1 MEKIFETL
9 RRDRDIA
16 SFVILSLY
24 KYGKMSV
31 RDLVNLVYKDWPSEI
46 ERKKKYYNKKGVSK
60 SKEEIDEQIRVDL
73 AQVMLNKTFKNPYG
87 RKDFINKIG
96 TYYELNEEGIKN
108 AKDLIESVD
117 NIIDDDVDDIQLFK
131 NFKSRPK
138 NDIESELTKAQ
149 SQIDVKPFNKF
160 KASQSEEEKES
171 FYGFNQNKFRQ
182 AICVLGGSGAGKS
195 TTIENI
201 LNKEGHKF
209 EFIIPSAS
217 TTGLLSQFSPS
228 KSGYVPSKLGKM
240 IVNAYSNPTQLFT
253 AVFDECHKSNVIE
266 MINDEILQAIS
277 IKRNNGKRFISLDD
291 DTAELYPGTEKST
304 SGNILIPDNLGFIFI
319 SSNARVIS
327 GNEDFF
333 NRVDLVEL
341 TKESRESVK
350 TIEDLN
356 RLRIS
361 DTDKKYELVS
371 KIMSES
377 KR

>member
-1 MEKIFETL
+1 MKKIFETL

-46 ERKKKYYNKKGVSK
+46 ERKEKYYNKKGVSK
-60 SKEEIDEQIRVDL
+60 SKDEIDEQIRVDL

-117 NIIDDDVDDIQLFK
+117 NIIDDVDDIQLFK

-149 SQIDVKPFNKF
+149 SQMEDDVKPFNKNKF

-171 FYGFNQNKFRQ
+171 FYGFTQNKFRQ

-201 LNKEGHKF
+201 LNEEGHEF

-240 IVNAYSNPTQLFT
+240 IVNAYNNPTQLFT

-266 MINDEILQAIS
+266 MINDELLQAIS
-277 IKRNNGKRFISLDD
+277 DKRNNGNRFISLDD
-291 DTAELYPGTEKST
+291 DTAELYPGTEKHR
-304 SGNILIPDNLGFIFI
+304 GNILIPDNLGFIFI
-319 SSNARVIS
+319 SSKPDVIIH
-327 GNEDFF
+327 NDDFF
-333 NRVDLVEL
+333 NRIDIVQLKSYEEERL
-341 TKESRESVK
+341 TNIEQLLSKTLSNEEKESLKSNN
-350 TIEDLN
+350 D
-356 RLRIS
+356 
-361 DTDKKYELVS
+361 
-371 KIMSES
+371 
-377 KR
+377 